1 MGPSDVWRPYG
12 INECIRYHPRR
23 LSRSH
28 ATASPSTSP
37 AITLVRAAR
46 TNSETKPHSLSV
58 CTGDTIRDTI
68 RVSDVS
74 AAVHRDGPFVLT
86 DEERSVYTLM
96 VYLNADTDYTG
107 GDTAF
112 VDRDETHAA
121 PPVVVR
127 GAKGKALVFEHDMWH
142 EARDA
147 PRHTHTH
154 RHKRTN
160 TLTSDTI

>member
-1 MGPSDVWRPYG
+1 M
-12 INECIRYHPRR
+12 C
-23 LSRSH
+23 RSH
-28 ATASPSTSP
+28 ATASPSTNP

-46 TNSETKPHSLSV
+46 TSSATKHHSLSV
-58 CTGDTIRDTI
+58 CTGDTIR
-68 RVSDVS
+68 VSDLA